1 MYCAMC
7 GKQISD
13 QAVICVHCGC
23 STKDD
28 PIVVQDAPNAGFAVL
43 GFLFPIVG
51 LILWL
56 VYQDTKPLK
65 AKSAGKGALVSFIL
79 SLIMGFILGIIVAL

>member
-13 QAVICVHCGC
+13 QADSCVHCGC
-23 STKDD
+23 KTKEN
-28 PIVVQDAPNAGFAVL
+28 VVQETSSVGCAVA

-65 AKSAGKGALVSFIL
+65 AKSAAKGVLISFVL
-79 SLIMGFILGIIVAL
+79 FLGMGFIGIMNGIL